1 MTIIVF
7 LQDSDFIY
15 LTDQL
20 NEKWVLSDHVP
31 GNMVQVF
38 AGMQMVSIGF
48 HHHGN
53 LVDKVHI

>member
-1 MTIIVF
+1 MTIMLFYRIVI
-7 LQDSDFIY
+7 LYRSIEY
-15 LTDQL
+15 KV
-20 NEKWVLSDHVP
+20 NLSDYVP